1 MSDRKRFYRPGG
13 TYFVTSKTHKS
24 KNYFTNRKL
33 SQSLINQFFYYE
45 EQLGFDLH
53 AYTVQPDH
61 YHLLIKTPEEK
72 DISEIIHR
80 INSYSA
86 TAINKQLENQLKE
99 KIWQGTPWTE
109 LIRNKDMFFQKLSYI
124 LLNPWRDGL
133 VDEPLEEYQ
142 FSNLNKWRERKGDD
156 FLKDLFSSYG
166 RYQE

>member
-1 MSDRKRFYRPGG
+1 MSDRKRYHKPGG
-13 TYFVTSKTHKS
+13 TYFVTSITHRTKT
-24 KNYFTNRKL
+24 YFTDKKL
-33 SQSLINQFFYYE
+33 SQTVVKQFYHYKE
-45 EQLGFDLH
+45 EIGFDLL

-61 YHLLIKTPEEK
+61 YHLLIKAPEET

-86 TAINKQLENQLKE
+86 TAINKKLDNQLKE
-99 KIWQGTPWTE
+99 KIWQGKPWTE

-133 VDEPLEEYQ
+133 VDDPLERYQ
-142 FSNLNKWRERKGDD
+142 FSNLDKWKERKGED
-156 FLKDLFSSYG
+156 FLLDLFSKFG